1 MGSPL
6 SRLMK
11 KRTTGRMVS
20 LTRSTPPSNVPLL
33 TVAKDHLT
41 VETSASD
48 TLLQRFIDAAVKYVE
63 DVSRMSMFT
72 QARTL
77 VLDSFPN
84 EYFIQLYSKP
94 IISVT
99 SFTTY
104 DELDAPT
111 TTFADYSLD
120 IPGTRLLLNY
130 GFQWPVDLRVNSAV
144 KIVYQTGH
152 GLTAATLPPTL
163 VQAVMLLVG
172 HWYQNREAGGCL
184 VTPELAY
191 GVADII
197 GIEREHRL

>member
-41 VETSASD
+41 VETPA
-48 TLLQRFIDAAVKYVE
+48 
-63 DVSRMSMFT
+63 
-72 QARTL
+72 
-77 VLDSFPN
+77 
-84 EYFIQLYSKP
+84 
-94 IISVT
+94 
-99 SFTTY
+99 
-104 DELDAPT
+104 
-111 TTFADYSLD
+111 TTFADFSLY

-163 VQAVMLLVG
+163 VQAVMLLGG
-172 HWYQNREAGGCL
+172 HCDQNR
-184 VTPELAY
+184 
-191 GVADII
+191 
-197 GIEREHRL
+197 